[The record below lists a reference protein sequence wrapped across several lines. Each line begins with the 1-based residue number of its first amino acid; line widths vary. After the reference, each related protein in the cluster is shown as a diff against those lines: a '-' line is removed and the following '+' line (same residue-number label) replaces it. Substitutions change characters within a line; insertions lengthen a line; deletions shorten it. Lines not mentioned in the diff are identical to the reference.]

1 MLFLL
6 NHSPLTHSSLRSCL
20 RVAPPAAALLFYEDG
35 VLGVAAG
42 GAVAPLLA
50 EALRTHPVYALGPDL
65 AARGVRQVLDGVQVI
80 DYDGFVA
87 LVEQHPVLPWG

>member
-20 RVAPPAAALLFYEDG
+20 R
-35 VLGVAAG
+35 
-42 GAVAPLLA
+42 VAPLLA